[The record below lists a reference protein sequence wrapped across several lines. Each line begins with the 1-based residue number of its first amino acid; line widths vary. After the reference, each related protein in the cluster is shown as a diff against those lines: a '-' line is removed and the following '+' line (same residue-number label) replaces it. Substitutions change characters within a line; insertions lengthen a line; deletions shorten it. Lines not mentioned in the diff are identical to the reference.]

1 MPNTSELTRVALHE
15 CGHAIAAMQ
24 FAAPVRLIWASSTRG
39 GKCQWDSNHNLSPE
53 ASLLVSDAGPE
64 AELIA
69 GITPDCLDNDWEVTA
84 AAANSLGI
92 TNSQQRES
100 YRKRAVRF
108 VFENEN
114 EITFL
119 ANQLL
124 AHPLRR
130 LMSEDIAALCY
141 AARSPL
147 ARFRPLYEDPTPGE
161 KFRREWLA
169 NRRAPKAQAAPP
181 AKPARHRQ
189 PSAAMAPRY
198 MVATS
203 RGSIF

>member
-39 GKCQWDSNHNLSPE
+39 GKCQWDSSHNLSPE

-64 AELIA
+64 AEMIA
-69 GITPDCLDNDWEVTA
+69 GIASDYSDNDWEVVA

-92 TNSQQRES
+92 TNSAQRES

-108 VFENEN
+108 VFENES

-130 LMSEDIAALCY
+130 LMSDDIAALCY
-141 AARSPL
+141 ASHSPL
-147 ARFRPLYEDPTPGE
+147 ARFRALYPNPNPGE
-161 KFRREWLA
+161 KLLREWLA
-169 NRRAPKAQAAPP
+169 NRKAPKAQAPPP

-189 PSAAMAPRY
+189 PAAAMAPRY
-198 MVATS
+198 LVATS